1 MLSITLQI
9 AMIIGFIALM
19 VLIWQVSRRPRWRIR
34 AVVYGWAAVFLY
46 AFLWAG
52 ILPMSLRGVMD
63 SHTIAETFPDGTI
76 AMAALAGGWF
86 WPLIVTLIGRRSGSE
101 KL

>member
-1 MLSITLQI
+1 
-9 AMIIGFIALM
+9 
-19 VLIWQVSRRPRWRIR
+19 VSRRPRWSVR

-46 AFLWAG
+46 ALLWAA

-63 SHTIAETFPDGTI
+63 SHAIAQTFPDGTV

-86 WPLIVTLIGRRSGSE
+86 WPLIVVLIRRRTGSE
-101 KL
+101 KMTRASPAPQHEYD